1 MVTKNMSYCKEIIMS
16 PVQKTTISRKL
27 DIKDFGED
35 ILKDYESCLGSFFD
49 PESGAVLESE
59 RDDGTPKF
67 LFTEVTGYAILD
79 FIFLHSITG
88 NDEYLE
94 RAKKSADWIKK
105 EAIDPCGGVK
115 TRYYFEKDSE
125 TGLIETSFYGR
136 RIYSF
141 DTAVCLKSLI
151 ALYDVTKDESY
162 LELSKKMGD
171 FLVTKMIDS
180 SGKVFPIYNA
190 NDDKCVEEDRQV
202 WSKRFGAF
210 HTQIAA
216 ALVDLYDVT
225 QEKKHLDMAERI
237 CWRVLR
243 FQKSEG
249 NFETSVG
256 LTELHAHCYAAEGL
270 LYVGRKIQNNTFIKA
285 ARDATEWALGKSQHG
300 EIAQN
305 FDVHTGAPLT
315 QFRTDALAQTLT
327 LAADLSR
334 GGQLDGKYVN
344 KMDELALKILD
355 MKSANKYFRYGYY
368 EKEFRGKL
376 ESNTRSYWTNM
387 FCLHSLYKYYLAQIL
402 AHTWLVILA
411 GGKGARCWPI
421 ACETMPKPLSV
432 TLINNRSLLQETIRR
447 YTHNG
452 LIQPEQILILCSE
465 KAKKKA
471 EEQLKENGIPS
482 KNILVE
488 QEPKGTIP
496 AVSVVFKEIK
506 QRIDTED
513 IFIVSM
519 ADDLIEP
526 VDQFQNAL
534 IPALFAA
541 RENDCL
547 ISIGKPVGKNQYDK
561 RFGHMVYSSKVN
573 SYRCFQVDMFIEKP
587 TQSEFED
594 LKHFP
599 GDMAWECG
607 TIVFKESYF
616 RQVVPTLEGEND
628 LAKHL
633 LSQASKWSSKG
644 QNTLHMAVSI
654 LDVETSFED
663 FGVPGLNL
671 YNFFRD
677 HVRGHEKHDFGS
689 GNICLGYTSSIEMK
703 SCANNLVIA
712 NKLPIKIFGLEDY
725 LIIDNG
731 WTNATVIMPLS
742 NVDYLPNFYY
752 RFLAEPKKYKPF
764 IIGGPDASQAAPI
777 TLAEN
782 SPQAQLQSEH
792 GLVLAYN
799 CGEIFVNRQRD
810 CLWILNLKD
819 DCQKSMDLFQESL
832 KKWTF
837 VA

>member
-1 MVTKNMSYCKEIIMS
+1 MS
-16 PVQKTTISRKL
+16 PVRKNVSRKPA
-27 DIKDFGED
+27 IKDFGED
-35 ILKDYESCLGSFFD
+35 VLNDYESCLENFFD

-59 RDDGTPKF
+59 RDNGIPKF

-79 FIFLHSITG
+79 FILLHSITG
-88 NDEYLE
+88 NDEYIE

-105 EAIDPCGGVK
+105 QAMDPCGGVK
-115 TRYYFEKDSE
+115 TRYYFEKDGE
-125 TGLIETSFYGR
+125 TRLMETSFYGR

-141 DTAVCLKSLI
+141 DTAICLKSLV
-151 ALYDVTKDESY
+151 ALYVVTNDESY
-162 LELSKKMGD
+162 FELSKKMGD
-171 FLVTKMIDS
+171 FLLAKMVDS

-210 HTQIAA
+210 HAKIAE

-225 QEKKHLDMAERI
+225 QEKKYLDVAERVCQKI
-237 CWRVLR
+237 LR
-243 FQKSEG
+243 FQKPEG

-256 LTELHAHCYAAEGL
+256 LTELHPHCYAAEGL
-270 LYVGRKIQNNTFIKA
+270 LYVGRKIQNNIFIKA
-285 ARDATEWALGKSQHG
+285 ARDAVEWALGKSQRG
-300 EIAQN
+300 EIAQS
-305 FDVHTGAPLT
+305 FDVNTGTPLT
-315 QFRTDALAQTLT
+315 RFRTDALASTLT
-327 LAADLSR
+327 LAADLLR
-334 GGQLDGKYVN
+334 IGQLDRKYVN
-344 KMDELALKILD
+344 KMDKLALKILD
-355 MKSANKYFRYGYY
+355 MKSENKYFRYGFY
-368 EKEFRGKL
+368 EKEFKGKL

-387 FCLHSLYKYYLAQIL
+387 FCLHSLYKYYLTQIL

-452 LIQPEQILILCSE
+452 FIQPEQILILCSK

-471 EEQLKENGIPS
+471 EEQLKEDGIPS

-496 AVSVVFKEIK
+496 AASVVFEEIK
-506 QRIDTED
+506 QRIGAED

-519 ADDLIEP
+519 ADDVIEP

-547 ISIGKPVGKNQYDK
+547 VSVGKPVGKDQYDR
-561 RFGHMVYSSKVN
+561 RFGHMVYSNRIN
-573 SYRCFQVDMFIEKP
+573 SYRCYQVDTFIEKP
-587 TQSEFED
+587 TISEFED
-594 LKHFP
+594 LKHLP

-607 TIVFKESYF
+607 TVIFRESYF
-616 RQVVPTLEGEND
+616 KQIVPTLEGEND

-633 LSQASKWSSKG
+633 LSKASNWSSKG
-644 QNTLHMAVSI
+644 KNTLHMAVSI
-654 LDVETSFED
+654 LDVKTSFED

-689 GNICLGYTSSIEMK
+689 GNICLGYTSSIEMN

-712 NKLPIKIFGLEDY
+712 DTLPIKIFGLEDY

-731 WTNATVIMPLS
+731 WTNTTVIMPLS
-742 NVDYLPNFYY
+742 NVDYLPNLYY
-752 RFLAEPKKYKPF
+752 RFLADSKKYKPF
-764 IIGGPDASQAAPI
+764 IVGGPEAFRAAPI

-782 SPQAQLQSEH
+782 SPQAQLNSEQ

-799 CGEIFVNRQRD
+799 CGEIFVNRQQD
-810 CLWILNLKD
+810 CLWMVNLKD
-819 DCQKSMDLFQESL
+819 DYRKSMKLFQRSL
-832 KKWTF
+832 KNW
-837 VA
+837 VLAA